1 MNQTTAKTLLT
12 GTPGYSNPHAC
23 SCTFL
28 GYAPDG
34 RLRVEFTPSEPE
46 CLLEVGE
53 FDPDI
58 PEPGDRINTDYAA
71 CVAMKN
77 ERDTMERILR
87 DFLQAG
93 VRQGIDQDAHAAAY
107 AETVKFLEA

>member
-1 MNQTTAKTLLT
+1 MIPTVTKTLIP

-34 RLRVEFTPSEPE
+34 RLRVEFAPSEPE
-46 CLLEVGE
+46 CLLEVE
-53 FDPDI
+53 SFDPDA
-58 PEPGDRINTDYAA
+58 PMPGDRINTDYAA
-71 CVAMKN
+71 YVALVN

-93 VRQGIDQDAHAAAY
+93 VRHGLDQNAHAAAY
-107 AETVKFLEA
+107 AETVNFLEA